1 MHRNNS
7 GVTVV
12 IIALTN
18 AVPLVGLFAL
28 DWTPGMF
35 AFLLWF
41 EAAVIGLATFMKV
54 AASLPDHIHDPGPSV
69 TYRRLPRPG
78 GRASV
83 TSTVPRIIPLLALPQ
98 FLLFYGLLLFAYGA
112 LLLGSLKDPDYPR
125 LLATALAS
133 DSMRLAMALIV
144 GEHLWAFWR
153 EFVRAPAWQ
162 RADPTFHFWR
172 PFGLVIVTWLAF
184 LFGFVVLGWLQS
196 PLVVLTVLI
205 LLKAIAEIFGALV
218 DAQTGVWT
226 RAGVEGHPARQ

>member
-1 MHRNNS
+1 MNNIKPTL
-7 GVTVV
+7 TV
-12 IIALTN
+12 IAFSN
-18 AVPLVGLFAL
+18 VVPLIGLFAL

-41 EAAVIGLATFMKV
+41 EAAVIGLVTFAKV
-54 AASLPDHIHDPGPSV
+54 AASLPGHIRDPGPSV

-83 TSTVPRIIPLLALPQ
+83 TSTVPRVLPLLALPQ
-98 FLLFYGLLLFAYGA
+98 FLLFYGLLLFAYAA
-112 LLLGSLKDPDYPR
+112 LLLGSLKEPDYPR

-162 RADPTFHFWR
+162 RFDPTFHFWR
-172 PFGLVIVTWLAF
+172 PFGLAIVTWLAF
-184 LFGFVVLGWLQS
+184 LLGFVVLGWLQS

-205 LLKAIAEIFGALV
+205 ILKGIAELFGAVV
-218 DAQTGVWT
+218 DAQAGGWS
-226 RAGVEGHPARQ
+226 RDGVEAYTPGQ